1 MTLHSL
7 PAEARP
13 REKLLARG
21 AGALADAELLA
32 LLLRTGLQ
40 GQGVLQ
46 LAQTTLDAMGGIG
59 GLLDASDAS
68 LQAVKGLGPA
78 KRAEL
83 IAIAEIAR
91 RATAQRLREQP
102 VMSNPQLV
110 SEQLQLLIASR
121 AHECFV
127 VLFLD
132 AHMRLITHEEL
143 FRGTIDAATVYP
155 REVVVRALHHHA
167 SAVILAHNH
176 PTGSTQ
182 PSAADQQITRR
193 IEAALAT
200 LDMRVLDHFIVTRGA
215 CASLRE
221 QGGW

>member
-46 LAQTTLDAMGGIG
+46 LAQTALDAMGGIG

-102 VMSNPQLV
+102 VMSNPKLV
-110 SEQLQLLIASR
+110 REQLQLWIAGR
-121 AHECFV
+121 PYECFV

-132 AHMRLITHEEL
+132 TSMRLLAHEEL
-143 FRGTIDAATVYP
+143 FRGTVDAAAVYP

-167 SAVILAHNH
+167 SSVILAHNH
-176 PTGSTQ
+176 PTGSTE
-182 PSAADQQITRR
+182 PSIADQQMTRR

-200 LDMRVLDHFIVTRGA
+200 LDIRVVDHFIVTRGA
-215 CASLRE
+215 CTSLRE
-221 QGGW
+221 QGHW